1 MSGKYRY
8 SLWEMTVRLLK
19 IASPV
24 KGTLFIS
31 TMASI
36 IGNLSQMGLMA
47 FGAGMLLS
55 TAGFDAGG
63 FGSNAAGMGACALLI
78 VICRYTEGVVS
89 HAGAYSLLAYMRISL
104 FDTIRRIAPARL
116 MDREKGDIMN
126 IAVSDIETV
135 EFFFAHTIGPM
146 FTVIILPCTALAM
159 AFMVSPLYAAV
170 LLPIYVLIS
179 VVFPL
184 IAVRMGRGVGREY
197 RERLGK
203 LKSQV
208 LESIYGLKDIQIFGY
223 GQKRLETVLNTNRSI
238 NKAAHLMTLH
248 RQMVTSAPT
257 FLVYLA
263 RIAIV
268 ASASYL
274 AARGASDPVGTI
286 IVSFAATASFSSTQ
300 SLTMVVSSLLETYA
314 AAEWIFILEDT
325 EPAVKEAADPEECGS
340 IERIEFKNV
349 SFRYEGG
356 ERDIL
361 SGFSLDIGRGEK
373 IGIVGQSGIG
383 KSTVLRLLMRFWE
396 PDGGQ
401 ILINGKQADKLSLKE
416 LRRRIAFLE
425 QDTFIFSGT
434 VAENIALGK
443 PDATMEEI
451 QKAAER
457 AGIHDLISS
466 LPDGYDTPM
475 GSMGGR
481 LSGGE
486 RQRVGIARMMLMD
499 PDVIIMDE
507 PTSSLDI
514 LNEKGLL
521 VTLKKEFGGKMMIIV
536 SHRPST
542 LSDCTRIIDLKK
554 GMAFERQVAAC

>member
-63 FGSNAAGMGACALLI
+63 FGRNAAGMGACALLI

-89 HAGAYSLLAYMRISL
+89 HAGAYSLLAYMRIRL

-146 FTVIILPCTALAM
+146 FTVIILPCTALVM

-170 LLPIYVLIS
+170 LLPIYILIS

-238 NKAAHLMTLH
+238 NKAAHLMTIH

-274 AARGASDPVGTI
+274 AARGASDPAGTI

-314 AAEWIFILEDT
+314 AAERIFILEDT
-325 EPAVKEAADPEECGS
+325 EPAVKEADDPEECGS

>member
-24 KGTLFIS
+24 KGALFIS

-63 FGSNAAGMGACALLI
+63 FGRNAAGMGACALLI

-89 HAGAYSLLAYMRISL
+89 HAGAYSLLAYMRIRL

-146 FTVIILPCTALAM
+146 FTVIILPCTALVM

-170 LLPIYVLIS
+170 LLPIYILIS

-274 AARGASDPVGTI
+274 AARGASDPAGTI

-314 AAEWIFILEDT
+314 AAERIFILEDT
-325 EPAVKEAADPEECGS
+325 EPAVKEAADPEECGN
-340 IERIEFKNV
+340 IEHIEFRNV

-451 QKAAER
+451 QKAAQR
-457 AGIHDLISS
+457 AGIHDFISS